1 MSEQD
6 EMQEVIKEFLVE
18 SFENLDKLDQDLVA
32 LESTPDSKDIL
43 NRIFRII
50 HTIKGTSGFFGFSKL
65 ESIAHLGENL
75 LDGLRSGKIASTTE
89 ITTALLNTVDAVR
102 EILTSVHNGATEGP
116 TSYESLIATLRRLT
130 SAPSKSSAVEA
141 KPAEEA
147 KPNSS
152 PVENSAAKKED
163 LTTLPAPVTPD
174 VVMPEAS
181 SPVLQQAVAAEPV
194 ISAPF
199 DAAISIEQGVP
210 AVSAQKDVKS
220 ISEAPK
226 TAATSVSDQDHKASH
241 GVIETSLRVD
251 VHLIDD
257 LMNLVSELVLARNQI
272 LQFSRTLNDSGLV
285 TTTQRL
291 NVITTELQESVMRT
305 RMQPIENVWNKF
317 PRVIRD
323 VAQACKKEARIEME
337 GKHTELDKT
346 IIEAIKDPL
355 THIIRNS
362 VDHGLETP
370 EVRRAKGKDPVG
382 TVKLKAFHEGG
393 YVIIEIIDDGAG
405 LNIPRIKAKAVEKG
419 LLTQDY
425 AEKMSDREAAKLIFA
440 AGFSTAEKVTNISGR
455 GVGMDVVR
463 SNIERIGGIV
473 DVLTVADLGTTIRIR
488 IPLTLAIVPALV
500 VIASGQR
507 FAIPQVSLVELV
519 RIPLEK
525 MDSEIERIGEAHF
538 YRLRGRLMPL
548 IYLSQTLGM
557 SSNQKQSV
565 SSLNIVFVQVDGRQF
580 GIIVDSVCDTEE
592 IVVKPLSKQ
601 LKEIP
606 VYAGAAIMG
615 DGKIALIIDV
625 AGLSKHSEIFAN
637 QDSDSSRNKS
647 ADDGDVKKQIKHRLL
662 IVKVGESS
670 KCAIPVE
677 RLNRLEEFESDSFE
691 SAGGNLCV
699 QYRDNILPLVDLAQF
714 LGRRASPRQGVIKAV
729 IIDNHVCR
737 IGLLVDGIIDIVEE
751 AISLTKVSVA
761 NGIVGSAIISGH
773 VTDFLDLGAVFSSVS
788 VDQAATQLGRE

>member
-1 MSEQD
+1 MSEQE
-6 EMQEVIKEFLVE
+6 EMEEVIKEFLTE

-75 LDGLRSGKIASTTE
+75 LDGLRSGRIQSTTE
-89 ITTALLNTVDAVR
+89 ITTALLSTVDAVR
-102 EILTSVHNGATEGP
+102 EILTSVHHGAGEGAT
-116 TSYESLIATLRRLT
+116 SYDSLIATLRKLT
-130 SAPSKSSAVEA
+130 STTPKNAGPDILITPQSAASTPQVQAPVVKIESLTPIMTTAPVVEVPVAVAPVIENVVSPEAANPIVTASPVAQEKISTPVILEKEVKSSSDLP
-141 KPAEEA
+141 KIPAA
-147 KPNSS
+147 P
-152 PVENSAAKKED
+152 
-163 LTTLPAPVTPD
+163 TT
-174 VVMPEAS
+174 EH
-181 SPVLQQAVAAEPV
+181 
-194 ISAPF
+194 
-199 DAAISIEQGVP
+199 
-210 AVSAQKDVKS
+210 
-220 ISEAPK
+220 
-226 TAATSVSDQDHKASH
+226 DHKISQ

-272 LQFSRTLNDSGLV
+272 LQFSRSINDSGLV

-370 EVRRAKGKDPVG
+370 EVRRSKGKDPVG

-405 LNIPRIKAKAVEKG
+405 LNIPRIKSKAVEKG
-419 LLTQDY
+419 LLTKDY
-425 AEKMSDREAAKLIFA
+425 AEKMSEREAAKLIFA
-440 AGFSTAEKVTNISGR
+440 AGFSTAEKVTKISGR

-473 DVLTVADLGTTIRIR
+473 DVLTVADLGTTIRIK

-519 RIPLEK
+519 RIPVEK
-525 MDSEIERIGEAHF
+525 IESEIERIGEANF

-548 IYLSQTLGM
+548 IYLNQTLGM
-557 SSNQKQSV
+557 SSTKNNSF

-592 IVVKPLSKQ
+592 IVVKPLSRQ

-637 QDSDSSRNKS
+637 QDTDSARNKS
-647 ADDGDVKKQIKHRLL
+647 AEDSDAKKQVKRRLL
-662 IVKVGESS
+662 VVKVGESS
-670 KCAIPVE
+670 RVAIPVE
-677 RLNRLEEFESDSFE
+677 RLNRLEEFDTDSFE
-691 SAGGNLCV
+691 SASGHLCV
-699 QYRDNILPLVDLAQF
+699 QYRENILPLIDMARF
-714 LGRRASPRQGVIKAV
+714 LGRSSSERQGIMKAV
-729 IIDNHVCR
+729 IIDNNVHR

-751 AISLTKVSVA
+751 AISLTKVSVG

-773 VTDFLDLGAVFSSVS
+773 VTDFLDLGAVFASVS
-788 VDQAATQLGRE
+788 VDLENKSDSAGV

>member
-75 LDGLRSGKIASTTE
+75 LDGVRSGKIASTTE

-130 SAPSKSSAVEA
+130 STPSKSSAVEA

-152 PVENSAAKKED
+152 PVENSAAKKEG
-163 LTTLPAPVTPD
+163 LTTLPAPVTPN
-174 VVMPEAS
+174 VVMPKAS
-181 SPVLQQAVAAEPV
+181 SPVLQQAVVAEPV

-199 DAAISIEQGVP
+199 DAAISVEQGVP
-210 AVSAQKDVKS
+210 AVSAQKNVKS

-557 SSNQKQSV
+557 SSSQKQSV

-647 ADDGDVKKQIKHRLL
+647 ADDGNVKKQIKHRLL

-788 VDQAATQLGRE
+788 DDQAATQLGRE